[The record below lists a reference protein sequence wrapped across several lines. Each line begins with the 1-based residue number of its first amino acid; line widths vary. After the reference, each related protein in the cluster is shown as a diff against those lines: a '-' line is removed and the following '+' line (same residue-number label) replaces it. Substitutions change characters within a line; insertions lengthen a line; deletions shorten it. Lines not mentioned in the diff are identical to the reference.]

1 MPIGVKSI
9 NLPVTYEISDYVD
22 DRFKKVKIWIA
33 HTGENLNYSIF
44 TKDSLEKM
52 SETLPYVPIVG
63 YIEKNEE
70 DEDDFSDHRNSITI
84 KDGDV
89 NIEYMCHAYGFI
101 PEGAKSSFE
110 IRDGKEWLVGEG
122 YLWTKFEKS
131 VDIFSNSNNS
141 KSQSM
146 EIDNIDGFIDN
157 EGRVNVDNARFS
169 ALCILGDNVAPG
181 MQGSTIEMFNAN
193 SVKDEIKEMV
203 YEFSK
208 KGDKSLEKDKE
219 EKVEGSAEEKGKKTK
234 TNAKEAKTDSDK
246 KDIEE
251 KVEDVKKNAKKEDEE
266 AKANAETKSKDE
278 EDSDKTDEDKKKFVE
293 KDEED
298 TKDVEDVEKEDDKE
312 KKFQLVFEISHDDVR
327 RCLYKAIN
335 EEESYSWIIEVFDN
349 HFIYQKETYE
359 DDIYTTKF
367 YDRQYVVAEEKVTI
381 GDEVEVFSKFLT
393 KEEFDKIDA
402 DRNRVEELE
411 TELTT
416 LKEFKA
422 EKETAD
428 KMEILE
434 TYSEKLSEEKF
445 KEFSEGIA
453 NFEAKDL
460 EKEIAYALFKQD
472 QLTESENKAG
482 GVAVY
487 TAKSNETTGKY
498 GDLDRLFEK

>member
-1 MPIGVKSI
+1 
-9 NLPVTYEISDYVD
+9 
-22 DRFKKVKIWIA
+22 
-33 HTGENLNYSIF
+33 
-44 TKDSLEKM
+44 
-52 SETLPYVPIVG
+52 
-63 YIEKNEE
+63 
-70 DEDDFSDHRNSITI
+70 
-84 KDGDV
+84 
-89 NIEYMCHAYGFI
+89 MCHAYGFI

-169 ALCILGDNVAPG
+169 ALCILGDDVSPG

-208 KGDKSLEKDKE
+208 KGDKSLEKDTKEKVDEFVE
-219 EKVEGSAEEKGKKTK
+219 EKDKEDKTDTKK
-234 TNAKEAKTDSDK
+234 AKTDSDK
-246 KDIEE
+246 KDTEE

-266 AKANAETKSKDE
+266 AETKSKDN
-278 EDSDKTDEDKKKFVE
+278 SDEVDEGKKNFVE

-298 TKDVEDVEKEDDKE
+298 TEDGEGAEKEDDKE
-312 KKFQLVFEISHDDVR
+312 KKFQLVFEISHEDIRRSLYSSIASDD
-327 RCLYKAIN
+327 KDEWN
-335 EEESYSWIIEVFDN
+335 WIIEIFDD
-349 HFIYQKETYE
+349 HFIYQHENYKDGKL
-359 DDIYTTKF
+359 DDKF
-367 YDRQYVVAEEKVTI
+367 YDVKYTVENDYVSIGEK
-381 GDEVEVFSKFLT
+381 VEVFSKFLT

-472 QLTESENKAG
+472 QVTEAENKAG

>member
-9 NLPVTYEISDYVD
+9 NLPVTYEVSDYVD

-44 TKDSLEKM
+44 TKESLEKM

-70 DEDDFSDHRNSITI
+70 DENDFSDHRNSITI

-169 ALCILGDNVAPG
+169 ALCILGDDVSPG

-208 KGDKSLEKDKE
+208 KGDKSLEKDTKEKVDEFVE
-219 EKVEGSAEEKGKKTK
+219 EKDKEDKTDTKK
-234 TNAKEAKTDSDK
+234 AKTDSDK
-246 KDIEE
+246 KDTEE

-266 AKANAETKSKDE
+266 AKTKSKDE
-278 EDSDKTDEDKKKFVE
+278 KDSDETDEDKKKFVE
-293 KDEED
+293 EVEED
-298 TKDVEDVEKEDDKE
+298 TEDGEGVEIEDDKE
-312 KKFQLVFEISHDDVR
+312 KKFQLVFEISHEDIRRSLYSSIASDD
-327 RCLYKAIN
+327 KDEWN
-335 EEESYSWIIEVFDN
+335 WIVEIFDD
-349 HFIYQKETYE
+349 HFIYQHENYK
-359 DDIYTTKF
+359 DGKVDNKF
-367 YDRQYVVAEEKVTI
+367 YDVKYTVENDYVSIGEK
-381 GDEVEVFSKFLT
+381 VEVFSKFLT

-460 EKEIAYALFKQD
+460 EKEIAYVLFKQD

>member
-9 NLPVTYEISDYVD
+9 NLPVTYEVSDYVD

-70 DEDDFSDHRNSITI
+70 DENDFSDHRNSITI

-208 KGDKSLEKDKE
+208 KGDKSLEKDTKEKVDEFVE
-219 EKVEGSAEEKGKKTK
+219 EKDKEDKTDTKK
-234 TNAKEAKTDSDK
+234 AKTDSDK
-246 KDIEE
+246 KDTEE

-266 AKANAETKSKDE
+266 DT
-278 EDSDKTDEDKKKFVE
+278 EDGEGVE
-293 KDEED
+293 I
-298 TKDVEDVEKEDDKE
+298 EDDKE

-349 HFIYQKETYE
+349 HFVYQKETYE
-359 DDIYTTKF
+359 NDVYTTKF
-367 YDRQYVVAEEKVTI
+367 YDRQYVMAEEKVTI

-472 QLTESENKAG
+472 QVTESENKAG

>member
-9 NLPVTYEISDYVD
+9 NLPVTYEVSDYVD

-44 TKDSLEKM
+44 TKESLEKM

-70 DEDDFSDHRNSITI
+70 DENDFSDHRNSITI

-169 ALCILGDNVAPG
+169 ALCILGDDVSPG

-208 KGDKSLEKDKE
+208 KGDKSLEKDTKEKVDEFVE
-219 EKVEGSAEEKGKKTK
+219 EKDKEVKTDTKK
-234 TNAKEAKTDSDK
+234 AKTDSNK
-246 KDIEE
+246 KDTEE
-251 KVEDVKKNAKKEDEE
+251 KVEDVKKNAKKEDE
-266 AKANAETKSKDE
+266 K
-278 EDSDKTDEDKKKFVE
+278 DSDETDEDKKKFVE
-293 KDEED
+293 EDEED
-298 TKDVEDVEKEDDKE
+298 TEDGEGVEIEDDKE
-312 KKFQLVFEISHDDVR
+312 KKFQLVFEISHEDIRRSLYSSIASDD
-327 RCLYKAIN
+327 KDEWN
-335 EEESYSWIIEVFDN
+335 WIIEIFDD
-349 HFIYQKETYE
+349 HFIYQHENYKDGKL
-359 DDIYTTKF
+359 DDKF
-367 YDRQYVVAEEKVTI
+367 YDVKYTVENDYVSIGEK
-381 GDEVEVFSKFLT
+381 VEVFSKFLT

-472 QLTESENKAG
+472 QVTEAENKAG

>member
-9 NLPVTYEISDYVD
+9 NLPVTYEVSDYVD

-44 TKDSLEKM
+44 TKESLEKM

-70 DEDDFSDHRNSITI
+70 DENDFSDHRNSITI

-208 KGDKSLEKDKE
+208 KGDKSLEKDTKEKVDEFVE
-219 EKVEGSAEEKGKKTK
+219 EKDKEDKTDTKK
-234 TNAKEAKTDSDK
+234 AKTDSDK
-246 KDIEE
+246 KDTEE

-266 AKANAETKSKDE
+266 AKAKSKDE
-278 EDSDKTDEDKKKFVE
+278 KDSDETDEDKKKFVE
-293 KDEED
+293 EDEED
-298 TKDVEDVEKEDDKE
+298 TEDGEGVEIEDDKE

-349 HFIYQKETYE
+349 HFVYQKETYE
-359 DDIYTTKF
+359 NDVYTTKF
-367 YDRQYVVAEEKVTI
+367 YDRQYVMAEEKVTI

-402 DRNRVEELE
+402 ERNRVEELE

-460 EKEIAYALFKQD
+460 EKEIAYVLFKQD

>member
-9 NLPVTYEISDYVD
+9 NLPVTYEVSDYVD

-44 TKDSLEKM
+44 TKESLEKM

-70 DEDDFSDHRNSITI
+70 DENDFSDHRNSITI

-169 ALCILGDNVAPG
+169 ALCILGDDVSPG

-208 KGDKSLEKDKE
+208 KGDKSLEKDTE
-219 EKVEGSAEEKGKKTK
+219 EKVEEFVEGKDKETK
-234 TNAKEAKTDSDK
+234 TDTKKAKTDSDK
-246 KDIEE
+246 KDTEE

-266 AKANAETKSKDE
+266 AKTEFKDE
-278 EDSDKTDEDKKKFVE
+278 KDSDETDEDKKEFV
-293 KDEED
+293 EED
-298 TKDVEDVEKEDDKE
+298 TEDEEDVEKEGDKE
-312 KKFQLVFEISHDDVR
+312 KKFQLVFEISHEDIR
-327 RCLYKAIN
+327 RSLYSSIANDGEN
-335 EEESYSWIIEVFDN
+335 EWNWIIEIFDD
-349 HFIYQKETYE
+349 HFIYQNENYKDGKVDNKYF
-359 DDIYTTKF
+359 DVKYTVEN
-367 YDRQYVVAEEKVTI
+367 DYVSVGEK
-381 GDEVEVFSKFLT
+381 VEVFSKFLT

-453 NFEAKDL
+453 NFEAQDL

-472 QLTESENKAG
+472 QVTEAENKAG

>member
-70 DEDDFSDHRNSITI
+70 DENDFSDHRNSITI

-246 KDIEE
+246 KDTEE

-445 KEFSEGIA
+445 KEFSESIA

-460 EKEIAYALFKQD
+460 EKEIAYALFKQE
-472 QLTESENKAG
+472 QATEAKNKAG

-487 TAKSNETTGKY
+487 TAQSDETTGKY
-498 GDLDRLFEK
+498 GDLDRLFKK

>member
-9 NLPVTYEISDYVD
+9 NLPVTYEVSDYVD

-70 DEDDFSDHRNSITI
+70 DENDFSDHRNSITI

-208 KGDKSLEKDKE
+208 KGDKSLEKDTKEKVDEFVE
-219 EKVEGSAEEKGKKTK
+219 EKDKEDKTDTKK
-234 TNAKEAKTDSDK
+234 AKTDSDK
-246 KDIEE
+246 KDTEE

-266 AKANAETKSKDE
+266 AKTKSKDE
-278 EDSDKTDEDKKKFVE
+278 KDSDETDEDKKKFVE
-293 KDEED
+293 EDEED
-298 TKDVEDVEKEDDKE
+298 TEDGEGVEIEDDKE

-349 HFIYQKETYE
+349 HFVYQKETYE
-359 DDIYTTKF
+359 NDVYTTKF
-367 YDRQYVVAEEKVTI
+367 YDRQYVMAEEKVTI

-472 QLTESENKAG
+472 QVTESENKAG

>member
-9 NLPVTYEISDYVD
+9 NLPVTYEVSDYVD

-44 TKDSLEKM
+44 TKESLEKM

-70 DEDDFSDHRNSITI
+70 DENDFSDHRNSITI

-181 MQGSTIEMFNAN
+181 MQGSTIEIFNAN

-208 KGDKSLEKDKE
+208 KGDKSLEKDTKEKVDEFVE
-219 EKVEGSAEEKGKKTK
+219 EKDKEDKTDTKK
-234 TNAKEAKTDSDK
+234 AKTDSDK
-246 KDIEE
+246 KDTEE

-266 AKANAETKSKDE
+266 AKTKSKDE
-278 EDSDKTDEDKKKFVE
+278 KDSDETDEDKKKFVE
-293 KDEED
+293 EDEED
-298 TKDVEDVEKEDDKE
+298 TEDGEGVEIEDDKE

-349 HFIYQKETYE
+349 HFVYQKETYE
-359 DDIYTTKF
+359 NDVYTTKF
-367 YDRQYVVAEEKVTI
+367 YDRQYVMAEEKVTI

-402 DRNRVEELE
+402 ERNRVKELE

-472 QLTESENKAG
+472 QVTESENKAG

>member
-9 NLPVTYEISDYVD
+9 NLPVTYEVSDYVD

-44 TKDSLEKM
+44 TKESLEKM

-70 DEDDFSDHRNSITI
+70 DENDFSDHRNSITI

-208 KGDKSLEKDKE
+208 KGDKSLKKDTE
-219 EKVEGSAEEKGKKTK
+219 EKVEESAEEKGKKTK

-246 KDIEE
+246 KDTEE

-266 AKANAETKSKDE
+266 AGTEFKDKK
-278 EDSDKTDEDKKKFVE
+278 DSDETDEDKKKFVE

-298 TKDVEDVEKEDDKE
+298 TEDGEGAEKEDDKE

-349 HFIYQKETYE
+349 HFVYQKETYE
-359 DDIYTTKF
+359 NDVYTTKF
-367 YDRQYVVAEEKVTI
+367 YDRQYVMAEEKVTI

-402 DRNRVEELE
+402 ERNRVKELE

-472 QLTESENKAG
+472 QVTESENKAG

>member
-9 NLPVTYEISDYVD
+9 NLPVTYEVSDYVD

-70 DEDDFSDHRNSITI
+70 DENDFSDHRNSITI

-208 KGDKSLEKDKE
+208 KGEKSLEKDTKEKVDEFVE
-219 EKVEGSAEEKGKKTK
+219 EKDKEDKTDTKK
-234 TNAKEAKTDSDK
+234 AKTDSDK
-246 KDIEE
+246 KDTEE

-266 AKANAETKSKDE
+266 AKTKSKDE
-278 EDSDKTDEDKKKFVE
+278 KDSDETDEDKKKFVE
-293 KDEED
+293 EDEED
-298 TKDVEDVEKEDDKE
+298 TEDGEGVEIEDDKE

-349 HFIYQKETYE
+349 HFVYQKETYE
-359 DDIYTTKF
+359 NDVYTTKF
-367 YDRQYVVAEEKVTI
+367 YDRQYVMAEEKVTI

-402 DRNRVEELE
+402 ERNRVEELE

-460 EKEIAYALFKQD
+460 EKEIAYVLFKQD

>member
-9 NLPVTYEISDYVD
+9 NLPVTYEVSDYVD

-44 TKDSLEKM
+44 TKESLEKM

-70 DEDDFSDHRNSITI
+70 DENDFSDHRNSITI

-208 KGDKSLEKDKE
+208 KGDKSLEKDTKEKVDEFVE
-219 EKVEGSAEEKGKKTK
+219 EKDKEDKTDTKK
-234 TNAKEAKTDSDK
+234 AKTDSDK
-246 KDIEE
+246 KDTEE

-266 AKANAETKSKDE
+266 DT
-278 EDSDKTDEDKKKFVE
+278 EDGEGVE
-293 KDEED
+293 I
-298 TKDVEDVEKEDDKE
+298 EDDKE

-349 HFIYQKETYE
+349 HFVYQKETYE
-359 DDIYTTKF
+359 NDVYTTKF
-367 YDRQYVVAEEKVTI
+367 YDRQYVMAEEKVTI

-402 DRNRVEELE
+402 EKNRVEELE

-460 EKEIAYALFKQD
+460 EKEIAYVLFKQD
-472 QLTESENKAG
+472 QATEAENKSG

>member
-9 NLPVTYEISDYVD
+9 NLPVTYEVSDYVD

-44 TKDSLEKM
+44 TKESLEKM

-70 DEDDFSDHRNSITI
+70 DENDFSDHRNSITI

-169 ALCILGDNVAPG
+169 ALCILGDDVAPG

-208 KGDKSLEKDKE
+208 KGEKSLEKDTKEKVDEFVE
-219 EKVEGSAEEKGKKTK
+219 EKDKEVKTDTKK
-234 TNAKEAKTDSDK
+234 AKTDSDK
-246 KDIEE
+246 KDTEK
-251 KVEDVKKNAKKEDEE
+251 KVEDVKKNAKKEDKK
-266 AKANAETKSKDE
+266 AKTESKDGK
-278 EDSDKTDEDKKKFVE
+278 DSDETDEDKKRFVE
-293 KDEED
+293 EDEED
-298 TKDVEDVEKEDDKE
+298 TKDGEDVEKEDGKE

-349 HFIYQKETYE
+349 HFVYQKETYE
-359 DDIYTTKF
+359 NDVYTTKF
-367 YDRQYVVAEEKVTI
+367 YDRQYVMVEEKVTI

-402 DRNRVEELE
+402 ERNRVEELE

>member
-9 NLPVTYEISDYVD
+9 NLPVTYEVSDYVD

-44 TKDSLEKM
+44 TRESLEKM

-70 DEDDFSDHRNSITI
+70 DENDFSDHRNSITI

-169 ALCILGDNVAPG
+169 ALCILGDDVAPG

-208 KGDKSLEKDKE
+208 KGDKSLEKDTE
-219 EKVEGSAEEKGKKTK
+219 EKVEEFVEGKDKEAKTDTK
-234 TNAKEAKTDSDK
+234 KAKTDSDK
-246 KDIEE
+246 KDTEE

-266 AKANAETKSKDE
+266 AKAKSKDE
-278 EDSDKTDEDKKKFVE
+278 KDSDETDEDKKEFVE

-298 TKDVEDVEKEDDKE
+298 TEDGEGVEKEGDKE
-312 KKFQLVFEISHDDVR
+312 KKFQLVFEISHEDIR
-327 RCLYKAIN
+327 RSLYSSIAN
-335 EEESYSWIIEVFDN
+335 EGENESNWIIEIFDD
-349 HFIYQKETYE
+349 HSIYQNENYKDGKVDNKYF
-359 DDIYTTKF
+359 DVKYTVEN
-367 YDRQYVVAEEKVTI
+367 DYVSVGEK
-381 GDEVEVFSKFLT
+381 VEVFSKFLT

-472 QLTESENKAG
+472 QVTEAENKAG

>member
-9 NLPVTYEISDYVD
+9 NLPVTYEVSDYVD

-44 TKDSLEKM
+44 TKESLEKM

-70 DEDDFSDHRNSITI
+70 DENDFSDHRNSITI

-169 ALCILGDNVAPG
+169 ALCILGDDVAPG

-208 KGDKSLEKDKE
+208 KGDKSLEKDTKEKVDEFVE
-219 EKVEGSAEEKGKKTK
+219 EKDKEDKTDTKK
-234 TNAKEAKTDSDK
+234 AKTDSDK
-246 KDIEE
+246 KDTEE
-251 KVEDVKKNAKKEDEE
+251 KVEDVKKNAKKEDEK
-266 AKANAETKSKDE
+266 AKTKSKDE
-278 EDSDKTDEDKKKFVE
+278 KDSDETDEDKKKFVE
-293 KDEED
+293 EDEED
-298 TKDVEDVEKEDDKE
+298 TEDGEGVEIEDDKE
-312 KKFQLVFEISHDDVR
+312 KKFQLVFEISHEDVR

-349 HFIYQKETYE
+349 HFVYQKETYE
-359 DDIYTTKF
+359 NDVYTTKF
-367 YDRQYVVAEEKVTI
+367 YDRQYVMAEEKVTI

-472 QLTESENKAG
+472 QVTEAENKAG

>member
-9 NLPVTYEISDYVD
+9 NLPVTYEVSDYVD

-70 DEDDFSDHRNSITI
+70 DENDFSDHRNSITI

-208 KGDKSLEKDKE
+208 KGDKSLEKDTKEKVDEFVE
-219 EKVEGSAEEKGKKTK
+219 EKDKEDKTDTKK
-234 TNAKEAKTDSDK
+234 AKTDSDK
-246 KDIEE
+246 KDTEE

-266 AKANAETKSKDE
+266 DT
-278 EDSDKTDEDKKKFVE
+278 EDGEGVE
-293 KDEED
+293 I
-298 TKDVEDVEKEDDKE
+298 EDDKE
-312 KKFQLVFEISHDDVR
+312 KKFQLVFEISHEDIRRSLYSSIASDD
-327 RCLYKAIN
+327 KDEWN
-335 EEESYSWIIEVFDN
+335 WIIEIFDD
-349 HFIYQKETYE
+349 HFIYQHENYKDGKL
-359 DDIYTTKF
+359 DDKF
-367 YDRQYVVAEEKVTI
+367 YDVKYTVENDYVSIGEKI
-381 GDEVEVFSKFLT
+381 EVFSKFLT

-472 QLTESENKAG
+472 QVTESENKAG

>member
-9 NLPVTYEISDYVD
+9 NLPVTYEVSDYVD

-44 TKDSLEKM
+44 TKESLEKM

-70 DEDDFSDHRNSITI
+70 DENDFSDHRNSITI

-181 MQGSTIEMFNAN
+181 MQGSTIEIFNAN

-208 KGDKSLEKDKE
+208 KGDKSLEKDTKEKVDEFVE
-219 EKVEGSAEEKGKKTK
+219 EKDKEDKTDTKK
-234 TNAKEAKTDSDK
+234 AKTDSDK
-246 KDIEE
+246 KDTEE

-266 AKANAETKSKDE
+266 AKTKSKDE
-278 EDSDKTDEDKKKFVE
+278 KDSDETDEDKKKFVE
-293 KDEED
+293 EDEED
-298 TKDVEDVEKEDDKE
+298 TEDGEGVEIEDDKE

-349 HFIYQKETYE
+349 HFVYQKETYE
-359 DDIYTTKF
+359 NDVYTTKF
-367 YDRQYVVAEEKVTI
+367 YDRQYVMAEEKVTI

-402 DRNRVEELE
+402 ERNRVEELE

-460 EKEIAYALFKQD
+460 EKEIAYVLFKQD

>member
-9 NLPVTYEISDYVD
+9 NLPVTYEVSDYVD

-44 TKDSLEKM
+44 TKESLEKM

-70 DEDDFSDHRNSITI
+70 DENDFSDHRNSITI

-169 ALCILGDNVAPG
+169 ALCILGDDVSPG

-208 KGDKSLEKDKE
+208 KGDKSLEKDTKEKVDEFVE
-219 EKVEGSAEEKGKKTK
+219 EKDKEVKTDTKK
-234 TNAKEAKTDSDK
+234 AKTDSNK
-246 KDIEE
+246 KDTEE
-251 KVEDVKKNAKKEDEE
+251 KVEDVKKNAKKEDE
-266 AKANAETKSKDE
+266 K
-278 EDSDKTDEDKKKFVE
+278 DSDETDEDKKKFVE
-293 KDEED
+293 EDEED
-298 TKDVEDVEKEDDKE
+298 TEDGEGVEIEDDKE
-312 KKFQLVFEISHDDVR
+312 KKFQLVFEISHEDIRRSLYSSIASDD
-327 RCLYKAIN
+327 KDEWN
-335 EEESYSWIIEVFDN
+335 WIIEIFDD
-349 HFIYQKETYE
+349 HFIYQHENYKDGKL
-359 DDIYTTKF
+359 DDKF
-367 YDRQYVVAEEKVTI
+367 YDVKYTVENDYVSIGEK
-381 GDEVEVFSKFLT
+381 VEVFSKFLT

-472 QLTESENKAG
+472 QVTEAKNKAG

>member
-246 KDIEE
+246 KDTEE

-453 NFEAKDL
+453 NFEVKDL

-472 QLTESENKAG
+472 QVAEAENKAG

>member
-9 NLPVTYEISDYVD
+9 NLPVTYEVSDYVD

-70 DEDDFSDHRNSITI
+70 DENDFSDHRNSITI

-208 KGDKSLEKDKE
+208 KGDKSLEKDTKEKVDEFVE
-219 EKVEGSAEEKGKKTK
+219 EKDKEDKTDTKK
-234 TNAKEAKTDSDK
+234 AKTDSDK
-246 KDIEE
+246 KDTEE

-266 AKANAETKSKDE
+266 DT
-278 EDSDKTDEDKKKFVE
+278 EDGEGVE
-293 KDEED
+293 I
-298 TKDVEDVEKEDDKE
+298 EDDKE

-349 HFIYQKETYE
+349 HFVYQKETYE
-359 DDIYTTKF
+359 NDVYTTKF
-367 YDRQYVVAEEKVTI
+367 YDRQYVMAEEKVTI

-402 DRNRVEELE
+402 ERNRVEELE

-460 EKEIAYALFKQD
+460 EKEIAYVLFKQD

>member
-9 NLPVTYEISDYVD
+9 NLPVTYEVSDYVD

-44 TKDSLEKM
+44 TKESLEKM

-70 DEDDFSDHRNSITI
+70 DENDFSDHRNSITI

-208 KGDKSLEKDKE
+208 KGDKSLEKDTKEKVDEFVE
-219 EKVEGSAEEKGKKTK
+219 EKDKEDKTDTKK
-234 TNAKEAKTDSDK
+234 AKTDSDK
-246 KDIEE
+246 KDTEE

-266 AKANAETKSKDE
+266 AKTKSKDE
-278 EDSDKTDEDKKKFVE
+278 KDSDETDEDKKKFVE
-293 KDEED
+293 EDEED
-298 TKDVEDVEKEDDKE
+298 TEDGEGVEIEDDKE

-349 HFIYQKETYE
+349 HFVYQKETYE
-359 DDIYTTKF
+359 NDVYTTKF
-367 YDRQYVVAEEKVTI
+367 YDRQYVMAEEKVTI

-402 DRNRVEELE
+402 ERNRVEELE

-460 EKEIAYALFKQD
+460 EKEIAYVLFKQD
-472 QLTESENKAG
+472 QLTELENKAG

>member
-9 NLPVTYEISDYVD
+9 NLPVTYEVSDYVD

-44 TKDSLEKM
+44 TKESLEKM

-70 DEDDFSDHRNSITI
+70 DENDFSDHRNSITI

-208 KGDKSLEKDKE
+208 KGDKSLEKDTKEKVDEFVE
-219 EKVEGSAEEKGKKTK
+219 EKDKEDKTDTKK
-234 TNAKEAKTDSDK
+234 AKTDSDK
-246 KDIEE
+246 KDTEE

-266 AKANAETKSKDE
+266 AKTKSKDE
-278 EDSDKTDEDKKKFVE
+278 KDSDETDEDKKKFVE
-293 KDEED
+293 EDEED
-298 TKDVEDVEKEDDKE
+298 TEDGEGVEIEDDKE

-349 HFIYQKETYE
+349 HFVYQKETYE
-359 DDIYTTKF
+359 NDVYTTKF
-367 YDRQYVVAEEKVTI
+367 YDRQYVMAEEKVTI

-402 DRNRVEELE
+402 ERNRVEELE

-460 EKEIAYALFKQD
+460 EKEIAYVLFKQD

>member
-9 NLPVTYEISDYVD
+9 NLPVTYEVSDYVD

-70 DEDDFSDHRNSITI
+70 DENDFSDHRNSITI

-208 KGDKSLEKDKE
+208 KGDKSLEKDTKEKVDEFVE
-219 EKVEGSAEEKGKKTK
+219 EKDKEDKTDTKK
-234 TNAKEAKTDSDK
+234 AKTDSDK
-246 KDIEE
+246 KDTEE

-266 AKANAETKSKDE
+266 DT
-278 EDSDKTDEDKKKFVE
+278 EDGEGVE
-293 KDEED
+293 I
-298 TKDVEDVEKEDDKE
+298 EDDKE

-349 HFIYQKETYE
+349 HFVYQKETYE
-359 DDIYTTKF
+359 NDVYTTKF
-367 YDRQYVVAEEKVTI
+367 YDRQYVMAEEKVTI

-402 DRNRVEELE
+402 ERNRVEELE

-472 QLTESENKAG
+472 QVTESENKAG

>member
-9 NLPVTYEISDYVD
+9 NLPVTYEVSDYVD

-70 DEDDFSDHRNSITI
+70 DENDFSDHRNSITI

-169 ALCILGDNVAPG
+169 ALCILGDDVSPG

-208 KGDKSLEKDKE
+208 KGDKSLKKDTE
-219 EKVEGSAEEKGKKTK
+219 EKVEESAEEKGKKTK

-246 KDIEE
+246 KDTEE

-266 AKANAETKSKDE
+266 AGTKSKDN
-278 EDSDKTDEDKKKFVE
+278 SDEVDEDKNNFVE

-298 TKDVEDVEKEDDKE
+298 TEDVEDVEKEDEKE

-349 HFIYQKETYE
+349 HFVYQKETYE
-359 DDIYTTKF
+359 NDVYTTKF
-367 YDRQYVVAEEKVTI
+367 YDRQYVMAEEKVTI

-402 DRNRVEELE
+402 ERNRVKELE

-472 QLTESENKAG
+472 QVTESENKAG

>member
-9 NLPVTYEISDYVD
+9 NLPVTYEVSDYVD

-44 TKDSLEKM
+44 TKESLEKM

-70 DEDDFSDHRNSITI
+70 DENDFSDHRNSITI

-208 KGDKSLEKDKE
+208 KGDKSLEKDTKEKVDEFVE
-219 EKVEGSAEEKGKKTK
+219 EKDKEVKTDTKK
-234 TNAKEAKTDSDK
+234 AKTDSNK
-246 KDIEE
+246 KDTEE
-251 KVEDVKKNAKKEDEE
+251 KVEDVKKNAKKEDEK
-266 AKANAETKSKDE
+266 AKTKSKDE
-278 EDSDKTDEDKKKFVE
+278 KDSDETDEDKKKFVE
-293 KDEED
+293 EDEED
-298 TKDVEDVEKEDDKE
+298 TEDGEDVEKEDGKE

-349 HFIYQKETYE
+349 HFVYQKETYE
-359 DDIYTTKF
+359 NDVYTTKF
-367 YDRQYVVAEEKVTI
+367 YDRQYVMAEEKVTI

-402 DRNRVEELE
+402 ERNRVEELE

-472 QLTESENKAG
+472 QVTEAENKAG

>member
-70 DEDDFSDHRNSITI
+70 DENDFSDHRNSITI

-246 KDIEE
+246 KDTEE

-266 AKANAETKSKDE
+266 AKVKSKDE
-278 EDSDKTDEDKKKFVE
+278 KDSDETDEDKKKFVE

-298 TKDVEDVEKEDDKE
+298 TEDGEGAEKEDDKE

-472 QLTESENKAG
+472 QVTEAENKAG

>member
-9 NLPVTYEISDYVD
+9 NLPVTYEVSDYVD

-44 TKDSLEKM
+44 TKESLEKM

-70 DEDDFSDHRNSITI
+70 DENDFSDHRNSITI

-169 ALCILGDNVAPG
+169 ALCILGDNVTPG

-208 KGDKSLEKDKE
+208 KGDKSLEKDTKEKVDEFVE
-219 EKVEGSAEEKGKKTK
+219 EKDKEVKTDTKK
-234 TNAKEAKTDSDK
+234 AKTDSDK
-246 KDIEE
+246 KDTEE

-266 AKANAETKSKDE
+266 AKTKSKDE
-278 EDSDKTDEDKKKFVE
+278 KYSDETDEDKKKFVE
-293 KDEED
+293 ED
-298 TKDVEDVEKEDDKE
+298 TEDEEDVEKEDDKE
-312 KKFQLVFEISHDDVR
+312 KKFQLVFEISHEDIR
-327 RCLYKAIN
+327 RSLYSSIANDGEN
-335 EEESYSWIIEVFDN
+335 EWNWIIEIFDD
-349 HFIYQKETYE
+349 HFIYQNENYK
-359 DDIYTTKF
+359 DGKVDNKF
-367 YDRQYVVAEEKVTI
+367 YDVKYTVENDYVSIGEK
-381 GDEVEVFSKFLT
+381 VEVFSKFLT

-472 QLTESENKAG
+472 QVTEAENKAG

>member
-9 NLPVTYEISDYVD
+9 NLPVTYEVSDYVD

-44 TKDSLEKM
+44 TKESLEKM

-70 DEDDFSDHRNSITI
+70 DENDFSDHRNSITI

-208 KGDKSLEKDKE
+208 KGDKSLEKDTKEKVDEFVE
-219 EKVEGSAEEKGKKTK
+219 EKDKEVKTDAKKA
-234 TNAKEAKTDSDK
+234 NTDSDK
-246 KDIEE
+246 KDTEE

-266 AKANAETKSKDE
+266 DT
-278 EDSDKTDEDKKKFVE
+278 EDGEGVE
-293 KDEED
+293 I
-298 TKDVEDVEKEDDKE
+298 EDDKE
-312 KKFQLVFEISHDDVR
+312 KKFQLVFEISHEDIRRSLYSSIANNDENEWNWIVEIFDD
-327 RCLYKAIN
+327 
-335 EEESYSWIIEVFDN
+335 
-349 HFIYQKETYE
+349 HFIYQHENYK
-359 DDIYTTKF
+359 DGKVDNKF
-367 YDRQYVVAEEKVTI
+367 YDVKYTVENDYVSIGEKI
-381 GDEVEVFSKFLT
+381 EVFSKFLT

-402 DRNRVEELE
+402 ERNRVEELE

-460 EKEIAYALFKQD
+460 EKEIAYVLFKQD
-472 QLTESENKAG
+472 QATEAENKSG

>member
-9 NLPVTYEISDYVD
+9 NLPVTYEVSDYVD

-70 DEDDFSDHRNSITI
+70 DENDFSDHRNSITI

-169 ALCILGDNVAPG
+169 ALCILGDDVSPG

-208 KGDKSLEKDKE
+208 KGDKSLEKDTKEKVDEFVE
-219 EKVEGSAEEKGKKTK
+219 EKDKEDKTDTKK
-234 TNAKEAKTDSDK
+234 AKTDSDK
-246 KDIEE
+246 KDTEE

-266 AKANAETKSKDE
+266 AKTKSKDE
-278 EDSDKTDEDKKKFVE
+278 KDSDETDEDKKKFVE
-293 KDEED
+293 EDEED
-298 TKDVEDVEKEDDKE
+298 TEDGEGVEIEDDKE

-349 HFIYQKETYE
+349 HFVYQKETYE
-359 DDIYTTKF
+359 NDVYTTKF
-367 YDRQYVVAEEKVTI
+367 YDRQYVMAEEKVTI

-402 DRNRVEELE
+402 ERNRVEELE

-472 QLTESENKAG
+472 QVTESENKAG

>member
-9 NLPVTYEISDYVD
+9 NLPVTYEVSDYVD

-44 TKDSLEKM
+44 TKESLEKM

-70 DEDDFSDHRNSITI
+70 DENDFSDHRNSITI

-208 KGDKSLEKDKE
+208 KGDKSLKKDTE
-219 EKVEGSAEEKGKKTK
+219 EKVEESAEEKGKKTK

-246 KDIEE
+246 KDTEE
-251 KVEDVKKNAKKEDEE
+251 KVEDVKKNAKKEDEV
-266 AKANAETKSKDE
+266 
-278 EDSDKTDEDKKKFVE
+278 DEDKKNFVE

-298 TKDVEDVEKEDDKE
+298 TEDVEDVEKEDEKE

-349 HFIYQKETYE
+349 HFVYQKETYE
-359 DDIYTTKF
+359 NDVYTTKF
-367 YDRQYVVAEEKVTI
+367 YDRQYVMAEEKVTI

-402 DRNRVEELE
+402 ERNRVKELE

-472 QLTESENKAG
+472 QVTEAENKAG

>member
-9 NLPVTYEISDYVD
+9 NLPVTYEVSDYVD

-44 TKDSLEKM
+44 TKESLEKM

-70 DEDDFSDHRNSITI
+70 DENDFSDHRNSITI

-208 KGDKSLEKDKE
+208 KGDKSLEKDTKEKVDEFVE
-219 EKVEGSAEEKGKKTK
+219 EKDKEDKTDTKK
-234 TNAKEAKTDSDK
+234 AKTDSDK
-246 KDIEE
+246 KDTEE

-266 AKANAETKSKDE
+266 AKTKSKDE
-278 EDSDKTDEDKKKFVE
+278 KDSDETDEDKKKFVE
-293 KDEED
+293 EDEEGTED
-298 TKDVEDVEKEDDKE
+298 GEGVEIEDDKE

-349 HFIYQKETYE
+349 HFVYQKETYE
-359 DDIYTTKF
+359 NDVYTTKF
-367 YDRQYVVAEEKVTI
+367 YDRQYVMAEEKVTI

-402 DRNRVEELE
+402 ERNRVKELE

-472 QLTESENKAG
+472 QVTESENKAG

>member
-70 DEDDFSDHRNSITI
+70 DENDFSDHRNSITI

-246 KDIEE
+246 KDTEE

-335 EEESYSWIIEVFDN
+335 KEESYSWIIEVFDN

-460 EKEIAYALFKQD
+460 EKEIAYALFKQE
-472 QLTESENKAG
+472 QATEAKNKAG

-487 TAKSNETTGKY
+487 TAQSDETTGKY
-498 GDLDRLFEK
+498 GDLDRLFKK

>member
-9 NLPVTYEISDYVD
+9 NLPVTYEVSDYVD

-44 TKDSLEKM
+44 TKESLEKM

-70 DEDDFSDHRNSITI
+70 DENDFSDHRNSITI

-208 KGDKSLEKDKE
+208 KGDKSLEKDTKEKVDEFVE
-219 EKVEGSAEEKGKKTK
+219 EKDKEDKTDTKK
-234 TNAKEAKTDSDK
+234 AKTDSDK
-246 KDIEE
+246 KDTEE

-266 AKANAETKSKDE
+266 AKTKSKDE
-278 EDSDKTDEDKKKFVE
+278 KDSDETDEDKKKFVE
-293 KDEED
+293 EDEED
-298 TKDVEDVEKEDDKE
+298 TEDGEGVEIEDDKE

-349 HFIYQKETYE
+349 HFVYQKETYE
-359 DDIYTTKF
+359 NDVYTTKF
-367 YDRQYVVAEEKVTI
+367 YDRQYVMAEEKVTI

-402 DRNRVEELE
+402 ERNRVEELE

>member
-70 DEDDFSDHRNSITI
+70 DENDFSDHRNSITI

-246 KDIEE
+246 KDTEE

-266 AKANAETKSKDE
+266 AKTESKD
-278 EDSDKTDEDKKKFVE
+278 DSDEVDEDKKNFVE

-298 TKDVEDVEKEDDKE
+298 TEGVEDVEKEDEKE
-312 KKFQLVFEISHDDVR
+312 KKFQLVFEISHDDIR
-327 RCLYKAIN
+327 RTLYKAISTT
-335 EEESYSWIIEVFDN
+335 EDKSYSWIVEVFDN
-349 HFIYQKETYE
+349 HFVYQKENYE
-359 DDIYTTKF
+359 DGAYTSKF
-367 YDRQYVVAEEKVTI
+367 YDRQYTVTEEKVTV
-381 GDEVEVFSKFLT
+381 GNEVEVFSKFLT

-460 EKEIAYALFKQD
+460 EKEIAYALFKQE
-472 QLTESENKAG
+472 QATEAKNKAG

-487 TAKSNETTGKY
+487 TAQSDETTGKY
-498 GDLDRLFEK
+498 GDLDRLFKK

>member
-9 NLPVTYEISDYVD
+9 NLPVTYEVSDYID

-44 TKDSLEKM
+44 TKESLEKM

-70 DEDDFSDHRNSITI
+70 DENDFSDHRNSITI

-208 KGDKSLEKDKE
+208 KGDKSLEKDTKEKVDEFVE
-219 EKVEGSAEEKGKKTK
+219 EKEKEVKTDTKK
-234 TNAKEAKTDSDK
+234 AKTDSNK
-246 KDIEE
+246 KDTEE
-251 KVEDVKKNAKKEDEE
+251 KVEDVKKNAKKEDG
-266 AKANAETKSKDE
+266 KAETKSKDE
-278 EDSDKTDEDKKKFVE
+278 EDSGEVDEDKKKFVE

-298 TKDVEDVEKEDDKE
+298 TEDEEDVEKEDDKE
-312 KKFQLVFEISHDDVR
+312 KKFQLVFEISHDDIR
-327 RCLYKAIN
+327 RALYKAVS
-335 EEESYSWIIEVFDN
+335 EEESYPWIIEVFDN
-349 HFIYQKETYE
+349 HFVYQKDSY
-359 DDIYTTKF
+359 DDGIYTTKF
-367 YDRQYVVAEEKVTI
+367 YDRQYTVTEEKITF
-381 GDEVEVFSKFLT
+381 GNEVEVFSKFLT

-472 QLTESENKAG
+472 QVTESENKAG

>member
-9 NLPVTYEISDYVD
+9 NLPVTYEVSDYVD

-44 TKDSLEKM
+44 TKESLEKM

-70 DEDDFSDHRNSITI
+70 DENDFSDHRNSITI

-208 KGDKSLEKDKE
+208 KGDKSLEKDTKEKVDEFVE
-219 EKVEGSAEEKGKKTK
+219 EKDKEDKTDTKK
-234 TNAKEAKTDSDK
+234 AKTDSDK
-246 KDIEE
+246 KDTEE

-266 AKANAETKSKDE
+266 DT
-278 EDSDKTDEDKKKFVE
+278 EDGEGVE
-293 KDEED
+293 I
-298 TKDVEDVEKEDDKE
+298 EDDKE
-312 KKFQLVFEISHDDVR
+312 KKFQLVFEISHEDIRRSLYSSIASDD
-327 RCLYKAIN
+327 KDEWN
-335 EEESYSWIIEVFDN
+335 WIIEIFDD
-349 HFIYQKETYE
+349 HFIYQHENYKDGKL
-359 DDIYTTKF
+359 DDKF
-367 YDRQYVVAEEKVTI
+367 YDVKYTVENDYVSIGEKI
-381 GDEVEVFSKFLT
+381 EVFSKFLT

-460 EKEIAYALFKQD
+460 EKEIAYVLFKQD
-472 QLTESENKAG
+472 QATEAENKSG

>member
-246 KDIEE
+246 KDTEE

-460 EKEIAYALFKQD
+460 EKEIAYALFKQE
-472 QLTESENKAG
+472 QATEAKNKAG

-487 TAKSNETTGKY
+487 TAQSDETTGKY
-498 GDLDRLFEK
+498 GDLDRLFKK

>member
-9 NLPVTYEISDYVD
+9 NLPVTYEVSDYVD

-44 TKDSLEKM
+44 TKESLEKM

-70 DEDDFSDHRNSITI
+70 DENDFSDHRNSITI

-208 KGDKSLEKDKE
+208 KGDKSLEKDTKEKVDEFVE
-219 EKVEGSAEEKGKKTK
+219 EKDKEVKTDTKK
-234 TNAKEAKTDSDK
+234 AKTDSNK
-246 KDIEE
+246 KDTEE
-251 KVEDVKKNAKKEDEE
+251 KVEDVKKNAKKEDEK
-266 AKANAETKSKDE
+266 AKVKSKDE
-278 EDSDKTDEDKKKFVE
+278 KDSDETDEDKKKFVE

-298 TKDVEDVEKEDDKE
+298 TEDGEGAEKEDDKE
-312 KKFQLVFEISHDDVR
+312 KKFQLVFEISHEDVR

-472 QLTESENKAG
+472 QVTEAENKAG

>member
-9 NLPVTYEISDYVD
+9 NLPVTYEVSDYID

-44 TKDSLEKM
+44 TKESLEKM

-70 DEDDFSDHRNSITI
+70 DENDFSDHRNSITI

-246 KDIEE
+246 KDTEE

-298 TKDVEDVEKEDDKE
+298 TEDVEDVENEDEKE

-335 EEESYSWIIEVFDN
+335 EE
-349 HFIYQKETYE
+349 
-359 DDIYTTKF
+359 
-367 YDRQYVVAEEKVTI
+367 
-381 GDEVEVFSKFLT
+381 
-393 KEEFDKIDA
+393 
-402 DRNRVEELE
+402 
-411 TELTT
+411 
-416 LKEFKA
+416 
-422 EKETAD
+422 
-428 KMEILE
+428 
-434 TYSEKLSEEKF
+434 
-445 KEFSEGIA
+445 
-453 NFEAKDL
+453 
-460 EKEIAYALFKQD
+460 
-472 QLTESENKAG
+472 
-482 GVAVY
+482 
-487 TAKSNETTGKY
+487 
-498 GDLDRLFEK
+498 